1 MRSYQNNAILL
12 MFAAIFL
19 VSCNGKAGAEAQVVT
34 TDSTSVPV
42 QETSDL
48 KPAGAPTPLRVYS
61 KDGVSVKAY
70 DFDKLEYFLKQKNDT
85 TYVVNFWATWCVPC
99 VEELPHFE
107 ELNAKYKKDKIKV
120 MLVSLDMFKMVESR
134 LLPFIKEKQLKSDV
148 VYLRDPDQNTWL
160 PKVDSTWSGAL
171 PATLIYNKDRRKFY
185 EQSFTYAELE
195 KEVSN
200 FK

>member
-1 MRSYQNNAILL
+1 MSILRNRMILL
-12 MFAAIFL
+12 L
-19 VSCNGKAGAEAQVVT
+19 VCGIAMISCNKKADAETEKRAE
-34 TDSTSVPV
+34 PV
-42 QETSDL
+42 QEAKKST
-48 KPAGAPTPLRVYS
+48 APTPLKVYS

-107 ELNAKYKKDKIKV
+107 EINAKYKKDKIKV
-120 MLVSLDMFKMVESR
+120 MLVSLDMFKMVETK
-134 LLPFIKEKQLKSDV
+134 LLPFIKEKQLKSEV

-171 PATLIYNKDRRKFY
+171 PATIIYNKDKRK
-185 EQSFTYAELE
+185 
-195 KEVSN
+195 
-200 FK
+200 

>member
-1 MRSYQNNAILL
+1 MINKWKNRVLL
-12 MFAAIFL
+12 LLFTGSVL
-19 VSCNGKAGAEAQVVT
+19 VSCNKKEEKAEEAVVEK
-34 TDSTSVPV
+34 P
-42 QETSDL
+42 QEPKPL
-48 KPAGAPTPLRVYS
+48 KVYT

-70 DFDKLEYFLKQKNDT
+70 DFDKLEYFLTQKNDT

-107 ELNAKYKKDKIKV
+107 KLNEKYKEDKVKV
-120 MLVSLDMFKMVESR
+120 MLVSLDMYKMVESR

-171 PATLIYNKDRRKFY
+171 PATLIFNKDMRKFY
-185 EQSFTYAELE
+185 EQSFTYDELE
-195 KEVSN
+195 REVSN

>member
-1 MRSYQNNAILL
+1 MNTFKIKVGVMLILGIML
-12 MFAAIFL
+12 T
-19 VSCNGKAGAEAQVVT
+19 SCNKKTETETEKTSETVT
-34 TDSTSVPV
+34 EVQKSTP
-42 QETSDL
+42 
-48 KPAGAPTPLRVYS
+48 PTPLKVYS

-70 DFDKLEYFLKQKNDT
+70 DFDKLEYFLTQKNDT

-107 ELNAKYKKDKIKV
+107 KLNEKYKKDKVKV
-120 MLVSLDMFKMVESR
+120 MLVSLDMYKMVESR

-171 PATLIYNKDRRKFY
+171 PATLIYNKDKRKFY
-185 EQSFTYAELE
+185 EKSFTYDELE

>member
-1 MRSYQNNAILL
+1 MNTWKIGIGVLLFSGILL
-12 MFAAIFL
+12 A
-19 VSCNGKAGAEAQVVT
+19 SCAKKADTETQKTTETVVQVPKN
-34 TDSTSVPV
+34 D
-42 QETSDL
+42 
-48 KPAGAPTPLRVYS
+48 APTPLKVYN

-107 ELNAKYKKDKIKV
+107 ELNAKYKKDKVKV
-120 MLVSLDMFKMVESR
+120 MLVSLDMFKMVESK

-171 PATLIYNKDRRKFY
+171 PATLIYNKDKRKFY
-185 EQSFTYAELE
+185 EKSFTYAELE

>member
-1 MRSYQNNAILL
+1 MKNKLINKALL
-12 MFAAIFL
+12 LLFTSSVLI
-19 VSCNGKAGAEAQVVT
+19 SCNKKEEKAAE
-34 TDSTSVPV
+34 PV
-42 QETSDL
+42 IEKQQEPKPL
-48 KPAGAPTPLRVYS
+48 KVYT

-70 DFDKLEYFLKQKNDT
+70 DFDKLEYFLTQKNDT

-107 ELNAKYKKDKIKV
+107 KLNANYKDHKVKV
-120 MLVSLDMFKMVESR
+120 MLVSLDMFKMVESK
-134 LLPFIKEKQLKSDV
+134 LLPFIKEKQLKSDI
-148 VYLRDPDQNTWL
+148 VYLRDSDQNTWL

-171 PATLIYNKDRRKFY
+171 PATLIYNKDKRKFF
-185 EQSFTYAELE
+185 EKSFTYAELE